1 MSWAYDVS
9 LACRFSTGLVFAVA
23 VVAKAHSR
31 AAWDSFRSWLTAMP
45 LRPARMPGTPAALL
59 SAEVAVVVLVA
70 LPAVAPAVAG
80 LAGASVLSL
89 VFTAGLY
96 LAMRSGSRQPCHC
109 FGASLEPLSG
119 QHLARNGL
127 LAAIALTGVVSSVG
141 AAGGAASPAEAAL
154 AAIGGL
160 SAALGVIFFA
170 DIAAL
175 VRPGI
180 GGPAPVQRAGV
191 R

>member
-9 LACRFSTGLVFAVA
+9 LACRFSTGSVFAVSA
-23 VVAKAHSR
+23 VSKAHSR
-31 AAWDSFRSWLTAMP
+31 AAWDSFRSWLTDIP
-45 LRPARMPGTPAALL
+45 LAPARLPGAPAALL

-80 LAGASVLSL
+80 LAVAFMLSL

-127 LAAIALTGVVSSVG
+127 LAAIALTGVLSSAG
-141 AAGGAASPAEAAL
+141 AAGGAATSAEAAL

-175 VRPGI
+175 VRPGLSA
-180 GGPAPVQRAGV
+180 PVPVQRAGGS
-191 R
+191 